1 MIYYTAPGGHIQVRR
16 VNRMEQKYG
25 KRTVSRMDTCTEN
38 NVVRLCGVM
47 AGAPLFSH
55 GSRGQDFYGF
65 PLAVRRLSGNCDT
78 LNIVLRASQ
87 LDALR
92 TLERDRILITW
103 ELRSFNNRR
112 AEGAKLVLTV
122 FAREI
127 AAGGD
132 EDENLVALTGTLC
145 KPPNLRVTPMGRDI
159 CDLMLAVNRRY
170 GRSDYLPCICWGLE
184 ARKAARWPVGAVVRL
199 EGRFQ
204 SRPYL
209 KLLEDGSER
218 RVAYEVS
225 AAEVEAL
232 EIPER
237 AETVR

>member
-1 MIYYTAPGGHIQVRR
+1 
-16 VNRMEQKYG
+16 
-25 KRTVSRMDTCTEN
+25 MDQLSEN
-38 NVVRLCGVM
+38 NRVLLCGTM
-47 AGAPLFSH
+47 AGAPVWSH
-55 GSRGQDFYGF
+55 SVRGQDFYRF
-65 PLAVRRLSGNCDT
+65 PLEVLRLSGSSDV
-78 LNIVLRASQ
+78 LNIVLRRGQ
-87 LDALR
+87 LAAVEAA
-92 TLERDRILITW
+92 ERSRIAVTG

-112 AEGAKLVLTV
+112 GEGARLVLTV
-122 FAREI
+122 LAKEI
-127 AAGGD
+127 ALTD
-132 EDENLVALTGTLC
+132 EPDENRVTLTGTLC
-145 KPPNLRVTPMGRDI
+145 KAPNPRVTPMGRDI
-159 CDLMLAVNRRY
+159 CDLMLAVNRRC

-184 ARKAARWPVGAVVRL
+184 ARKAARWPVGAVVKL

-237 AETVR
+237 AEPVR